1 MERPQ
6 IVLFDLNG
14 TLTDPSVIGRA
25 WGEPGLGL
33 RVLEGAVRG
42 GMTDALTGSSRPFS
56 DHVAAALAVETARQG
71 LDQAHIDDALQAAS
85 ALPAWPD
92 AREALERL
100 DGAGLRLAVLTN
112 SGADA
117 GRSTLEQAGLL
128 DLFELVVGV
137 DEVETFKPDERTY
150 AHAVSELGV
159 RAGEVLLVAAHG
171 WDVTG
176 AGAAGLRTAWT
187 ACGEVVLA
195 PTVPEPD
202 LQVADLAA
210 LADAVLALADGP

>member
-1 MERPQ
+1 M
-6 IVLFDLNG
+6 
-14 TLTDPSVIGRA
+14 
-25 WGEPGLGL
+25 
-33 RVLEGAVRG
+33 LEGSVRG
-42 GMTDALTGSSRPFS
+42 GMTDALTGSSRTFS

-71 LDQAHIDDALQAAS
+71 LDQAHIDGALQAAS
-85 ALPAWPD
+85 ALPPWPD

-128 DLFELVVGV
+128 DLLDLFELVVGV

-159 RAGEVLLVAAHG
+159 RAGKVLLVAAHG

-176 AGAAGLRTAWT
+176 AGAAGLRTTWIAR
-187 ACGEVVLA
+187 GEVVLA

-210 LADAVLALADGP
+210 LADAVLALADGR